1 MLYFCDRGNSAQE
14 NHKIHNI
21 MRKEKIADLNLT
33 PLAQEW
39 FVLRFGDFVND
50 DEKMRAHISFDVKA
64 FTRFVINHVYE
75 YQYDRQW
82 GEVTI
87 HTAKIVG
94 YDDRSIR
101 KFRKRNL

>member
-1 MLYFCDRGNSAQE
+1 M
-14 NHKIHNI
+14 
-21 MRKEKIADLNLT
+21 KELDLT
-33 PLAQEW
+33 PLAEEW
-39 FVLRFGDFVND
+39 FVLQFGEFINN
-50 DEKMRAHISFDVKA
+50 DEKKRAHIHFDVKA

-87 HTAKIVG
+87 HTARIVH

-101 KFRKRNL
+101 KFRKRTL

>member
-1 MLYFCDRGNSAQE
+1 
-14 NHKIHNI
+14 
-21 MRKEKIADLNLT
+21 MREEKIKDLDLT
-33 PLAQEW
+33 PLAEEW
-39 FVLRFGDFVND
+39 FVLHFGEFVND
-50 DEKMRAHISFDVKA
+50 DEKMRSHIEFDVKA

-87 HTAKIVG
+87 HTARIVH

-101 KFRKRNL
+101 KFRKRTL